1 MYNVK
6 VVHGLEAHCD
16 PPDRIFHEAICVI
29 RVEFFHDLHHVAA
42 AHVLEEDEVLFI
54 VLEHSVEADDVFAF
68 ERLEKAAFVFYQLVL
83 GSPQALPRH
92 FHHELLAAVDAGS
105 IVDAL
110 QITDVAV
117 PDFIPLP
124 VESPRIII
132 VVLNR
137 PEELLNLV
145 VRSELPNLVD
155 ILD

>member
-16 PPDRIFHEAICVI
+16 PPDRVFHEAISVI
-29 RVEFFHDLHHVAA
+29 QVEFFHDLHHVAA
-42 AHVLEEDEVLFI
+42 AHVLEEDEVLSI

-68 ERLEKAAFVFYQLVL
+68 ERLEKAAFAFDYLVL

-92 FHHELLAAVDAGS
+92 FHHELFAAFDASS

-110 QITDVAV
+110 QIIDFSFTDS
-117 PDFIPLP
+117 IPLS
-124 VESPRIII
+124 VESPRIIF

-137 PEELLNLV
+137 P
-145 VRSELPNLVD
+145 D
-155 ILD
+155 D